1 MDNYLQES
9 YPQRV
14 LHDMSA
20 AVLVLD
26 RKGRIMYLNRPA
38 ADMLELDDTC
48 PPGTQRFQLT
58 SDNTENDEFYE
69 YIFAALYQ
77 KQETHV
83 GQVKYR
89 SPSGKL
95 YHVRISSSYLS
106 TQDIENSEIVLTISD
121 ETQEFMLQQKVHD
134 SATTFTTFLFGFS
147 IWMILYA
154 LWEFLGRP
162 IASDFL
168 THGIEV
174 LSVIMLIFIL
184 HRTSLTWRDL
194 GCLPENPKKTVK
206 TGVIVALAAVGLL
219 FAAKAVARMI
229 DPGCFEPSAPF
240 FDISRFGVRQVL
252 YILTAGIQEFL
263 ARSVMQGNLR
273 RILVSRHRGVMAII
287 LSSLVF
293 AALHIHFGFVF
304 MIGAAILAGLEGILY
319 EKQQNI
325 VGVWIVHWAF
335 GVCATLLCLIDH

>member
-1 MDNYLQES
+1 M
-9 YPQRV
+9 
-14 LHDMSA
+14 
-20 AVLVLD
+20 
-26 RKGRIMYLNRPA
+26 
-38 ADMLELDDTC
+38 
-48 PPGTQRFQLT
+48 
-58 SDNTENDEFYE
+58 
-69 YIFAALYQ
+69 
-77 KQETHV
+77 
-83 GQVKYR
+83 
-89 SPSGKL
+89 
-95 YHVRISSSYLS
+95 
-106 TQDIENSEIVLTISD
+106 LTISD

-206 TGVIVALAAVGLL
+206 TGVIVALAAGGL
-219 FAAKAVARMI
+219 F
-229 DPGCFEPSAPF
+229 
-240 FDISRFGVRQVL
+240 
-252 YILTAGIQEFL
+252 
-263 ARSVMQGNLR
+263 
-273 RILVSRHRGVMAII
+273 
-287 LSSLVF
+287 F

>member
-14 LHDMSA
+14 LHAMSA

-121 ETQEFMLQQKVHD
+121 EMQEFMLQQKVHD
-134 SATTFTTFLFGFS
+134 SATTFTTFL
-147 IWMILYA
+147 
-154 LWEFLGRP
+154 
-162 IASDFL
+162 
-168 THGIEV
+168 
-174 LSVIMLIFIL
+174 
-184 HRTSLTWRDL
+184 
-194 GCLPENPKKTVK
+194 
-206 TGVIVALAAVGLL
+206 
-219 FAAKAVARMI
+219 
-229 DPGCFEPSAPF
+229 
-240 FDISRFGVRQVL
+240 
-252 YILTAGIQEFL
+252 
-263 ARSVMQGNLR
+263 
-273 RILVSRHRGVMAII
+273 
-287 LSSLVF
+287 
-293 AALHIHFGFVF
+293 FGFVF